1 MAKYRID
8 IFYSGHRLPA
18 EISREAIIREYS
30 TFLEPEIRKHLEVDS
45 RALSLERGQ
54 YDADM
59 LLKTFE
65 GYRNLFLWLVDRDI
79 YIEGMNFVFGCAIRM
94 KGAVL
99 SVYRLNSEEL
109 IRKETV
115 HEVGH
120 ILGLGHCENDCVMRF
135 SNSLQEAIEKPSH
148 LCSACREKLQRMHGI

>member
-8 IFYSGHRLPA
+8 IFYSGRRLPA
-18 EISREAIIREYS
+18 EISKEAITQEYS
-30 TFLEPEIRKHLEVDS
+30 TFLEPEIRKHLEMDS
-45 RALSLERGQ
+45 RAFSPERGQ
-54 YDADM
+54 YDAGV
-59 LLKTFE
+59 LLRTFE

-94 KGAVL
+94 KGAIL

-120 ILGLGHCENDCVMRF
+120 TLGLGHCENDCVMRF
-135 SNSLQEAIEKPSH
+135 SNSLQEAIEKPGH